1 MTKNSGQ
8 KFYIKNCLFA
18 STNIM
23 KYNDKENYVYNDYGI
38 AFDGKSKWSFGNG
51 FARNVIIFGI
61 DNSSSSQTDKF

>member
-1 MTKNSGQ
+1 
-8 KFYIKNCLFA
+8 
-18 STNIM
+18 M

-51 FARNVIIFGI
+51 FARNVIIFRI